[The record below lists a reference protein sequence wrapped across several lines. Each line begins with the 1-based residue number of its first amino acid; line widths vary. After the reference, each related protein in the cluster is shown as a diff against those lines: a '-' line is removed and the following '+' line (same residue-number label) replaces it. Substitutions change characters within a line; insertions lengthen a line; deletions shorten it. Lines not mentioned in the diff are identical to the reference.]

1 MTVVLV
7 GATAVGKTSLAVELA
22 LRFAAAGRRAEVINA
37 DSMLLYRGMDIG
49 TAKPSVA
56 ERRGVRHHLID
67 VLDVTETSTVADFQR
82 RARNAIT
89 DCSTSRRG
97 AHRRRG
103 FSTVCPSHRGR
114 LRVPGYRPGSSS
126 GLESELERIGSRSLH
141 RKLASVDPAAAAT
154 IEPGNGRR
162 IVRALEV
169 GILTGHPYTATLPAY
184 CICCPGSFKSGWPST
199 GRNWIGGWRPEFT

>member
-49 TAKPSVA
+49 TASA
-56 ERRGVRHHLID
+56 FR
-67 VLDVTETSTVADFQR
+67 R
-82 RARNAIT
+82 RASRGAAPPDRCARRDRDINGGRLSAARSER
-89 DCSTSRRG
+89 DHRLQHSRRG
-97 AHRRRG
+97 AHRRRW

-141 RKLASVDPAAAAT
+141 RKLASVDLP
-154 IEPGNGRR
+154 PPRR
-162 IVRALEV
+162 SSLAMVAGSSELWRL
-169 GILTGHPYTATLPAY
+169 AY
-184 CICCPGSFKSGWPST
+184 
-199 GRNWIGGWRPEFT
+199 